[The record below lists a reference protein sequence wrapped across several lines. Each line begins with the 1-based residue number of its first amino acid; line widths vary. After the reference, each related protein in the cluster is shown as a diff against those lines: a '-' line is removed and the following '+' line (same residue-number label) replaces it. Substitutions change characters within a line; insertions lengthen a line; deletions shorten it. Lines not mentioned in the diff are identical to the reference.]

1 MITKDFYLGV
11 FLVLLSLLA
20 YIETRSYPVNSA
32 YFPRFILLIIALLG
46 AATILKELKPLLK
59 NGKVE
64 RGADLPE
71 GGRVA
76 FWRLPTVR
84 KVSMMIFSSLAY
96 MVIMGYVGFF
106 VTTSIY
112 LPVMMRLL
120 GIRKPR
126 TIWLS
131 TGIVVISIYLIFGKF
146 LSVPFP
152 DGIAI

>member
-76 FWRLPTVR
+76 FWHQPTVR